1 MMHKMLIKSM
11 IYALTVIPVTA
22 RAQAYSFVDNILLRQ
37 LPCVKEIRS
46 YHTSNPAAMTRLDT
60 LSLAHLSLGAD
71 HLRMSE
77 PEMEQHGDGHTD
89 FFLNAEAYKRLDN
102 AGVAWGSAGFT
113 TSKIRNVRWT
123 DCIDYDLIAPYTL
136 GDDKGGDL
144 RTQRYEFGGGYA
156 AASGTWTLGA
166 HLSYRAEIAYRD
178 VDPRIRTV
186 VSELKVHLGATHPV
200 GGLYIAGITAGLTR
214 YDQNCAIDF
223 YNPINDTDT
232 YPLMGSGSWYH
243 RFMGNTNKS
252 SGNEGMEW
260 NVMASLLNAG
270 NEGANVEIGYESYR
284 MEQRLR
290 NFNNI
295 TPGYTDNG
303 LLTARASYSLRCGGA
318 LMILPV
324 ASWMLLR
331 REGTENLFGTAAGSS
346 YDKIGSRKPY
356 HHERMT
362 AEVKCHLQFST
373 AGADLTITPGASCS
387 TDSERLTDPARS
399 VRVHNATGA
408 LRVDLSRATG
418 GKWFWQISLSGDCCH
433 VTDHHAILTGLDI
446 DSPLGQ
452 CVEHNY
458 RMLSADRISGLAA
471 ASVGLPYGGIVIRI
485 SAGCHHVEYKDHGGG
500 NRIFASIST
509 IF

>member
-1 MMHKMLIKSM
+1 M
-11 IYALTVIPVTA
+11 ICVLTVTPVTA
-22 RAQAYSFVDNILLRQ
+22 GAQSYSIIDNIRLRQ
-37 LPCVKEIRS
+37 LPCATEIRR
-46 YHTSNPAAMTRLDT
+46 YLTSNPAAMNRLDT

-71 HLRMSE
+71 HLRMNE
-77 PEMEQHGDGHTD
+77 PVMEQHGDGHTD
-89 FFLNAEAYKRLDN
+89 FFLKAEAYKRLDN

-144 RTQRYEFGGGYA
+144 QTQRYEFGGGYA
-156 AASGTWTLGA
+156 TALGTWTLGV

-186 VSELKVHLGATHPV
+186 VSELKAQLGATHPA
-200 GGLYIAGITAGLTR
+200 GDLYTAGIAAGFTR

-223 YNPINDTDT
+223 YNPINDTNT
-232 YPLMGSGSWYH
+232 YPLTGLGSWYH

-252 SGNEGMEW
+252 SGNEAMGW
-260 NVMASLLNAG
+260 NVTASLLNAG
-270 NEGANVEIGYESYR
+270 SEGANVEIGYESYR

-295 TPGYTDNG
+295 TPGYTDNDI
-303 LLTARASYSLRCGGA
+303 LTARASYGLTPGGT
-318 LMILPV
+318 LVVLPV
-324 ASWMLLR
+324 VSWTLLG

-346 YDKIGSRKPY
+346 YDKIGSRKSY
-356 HHERMT
+356 RHKRMT
-362 AEVKCHLQFST
+362 AEAKCHLQFNT
-373 AGADLTITPGASCS
+373 VGGYLTITPGATYS
-387 TDSERLTDPARS
+387 TDSERLIDPARS

-408 LRVDLSRATG
+408 LGADFSRATG
-418 GKWFWQISLSGDCCH
+418 SKLYWQISLSGDCCH
-433 VTDHHAILTGLDI
+433 VTDKQATLPGLDLT
-446 DSPLGQ
+446 SPLGQ

-471 ASVGLPYGGIVIRI
+471 ASMGLLYGDVLIRI
-485 SAGCHHVEYKDHGGG
+485 SAGCHHVRYDGHGGS

>member
-1 MMHKMLIKSM
+1 MMHKMLIKSL
-11 IYALTVIPVTA
+11 ICTLTVIPVTA
-22 RAQAYSFVDNILLRQ
+22 RAQAYFFVDNILLRQ
-37 LPCVKEIRS
+37 LPCATEIRS
-46 YHTSNPAAMTRLDT
+46 YLTSNPAAMNRLDT
-60 LSLAHLSLGAD
+60 LSLAQLSLGAD

-77 PEMEQHGDGHTD
+77 PVIEQNGDGHTD
-89 FFLNAEAYKRLDN
+89 CFLKAEAYKRLDN
-102 AGVAWGSAGFT
+102 TGVAWGSAGFT
-113 TSKIRNVRWT
+113 TSKIHNVRWT
-123 DCIDYDLIAPYTL
+123 DCIDYELIAPYTL

-156 AASGTWTLGA
+156 TALGPWTLGA
-166 HLSYRAEIAYRD
+166 HLSYKAEIAYRD

-186 VSELKVHLGATHPV
+186 VSELKVQLGATHPV
-200 GGLYIAGITAGLTR
+200 GDLYITGIMAGFAR

-232 YPLMGSGSWYH
+232 YPLTGLGSWYR

-252 SGNEGMEW
+252 SGNEAMGW
-260 NVMASLLNAG
+260 NVMASLLNTG
-270 NEGANVEIGYESYR
+270 SKGANVEIGYESYR

-303 LLTARASYSLRCGGA
+303 ILTARASYSLTPGGT
-318 LMILPV
+318 LVVLPV
-324 ASWMLLR
+324 VSWTLLH

-346 YDKIGSRKPY
+346 YDKIGSRKSY

-362 AEVKCHLQFST
+362 AETKCHLQFSA
-373 AGADLTITPGASCS
+373 AGGYLTLTPGASYS
-387 TDSERLTDPARS
+387 TDSERLIDPARS
-399 VRVHNATGA
+399 VRVHQATGA
-408 LRVDLSRATG
+408 LSGDFSRATG
-418 GKWFWQISLSGDCCH
+418 DKWFWQISLSGDCCH
-433 VTDHHAILTGLDI
+433 VTDHQAILTGLDLA
-446 DSPLGQ
+446 SPLGQ
-452 CVEHNY
+452 SVEHNY

-471 ASVGLPYGGIVIRI
+471 ASVGLLYGGVLIRI
-485 SAGCHHVEYKDHGGG
+485 SAGCHHVRYDGHGDC